1 MRQKF
6 KLLLISSAAVCLSG
20 LSSCL
25 SIEKEDTSG
34 ETAITF
40 ATPETNTKSVS
51 ARNRMFSADTKA
63 AVNSPTDMNDFIV
76 WGGYRNDGGTPNATN
91 VFNGETVTGS
101 GNAWNYTGG
110 TRYWVAGK
118 TYDFYAVYPAET
130 GTDMSVSDDGT
141 ITVTSFDCS
150 KTGAD
155 AVDLMTAAK
164 TGIKYN
170 EGGKPQPVALTF
182 RHELARLKFTVKSCN
197 TIATIT
203 GFKLYGVNYKGTLG
217 RPVSGDASWT
227 SPTACTDTDTPFR
240 SNDSFNFTFNTTN
253 GWEKVILEDLML
265 IPDPDLTDANLYIA
279 YRYPGETA
287 DRTAAVPLKTAA
299 STVDNWEAGKSY
311 SYTLTIKGGS
321 LEMVVSV
328 NPWEEKNTSV
338 SWQ

>member
-1 MRQKF
+1 MDTVF
-6 KLLLISSAAVCLSG
+6 KTGLLAAVSVVAV
-20 LSSCL
+20 SCI
-25 SIEKEDTSG
+25 SRYNVEEYAGAIAFRQIEAE
-34 ETAITF
+34 
-40 ATPETNTKSVS
+40 
-51 ARNRMFSADTKA
+51 TKA
-63 AVNSPTDMNDFIV
+63 IVNGTQLPSGSSFKV
-76 WGGYRNDGGTPNATN
+76 WGGNKGSVKN
-91 VFNGETVTGS
+91 VFNGIPVTENSGVWSYGDDLRFWEFGETYS
-101 GNAWNYTGG
+101 
-110 TRYWVAGK
+110 
-118 TYDFYAVYPAET
+118 FHAVYPAEIT
-130 GTDMSVSDDGT
+130 GTGMSVSDDGT

-170 EGGKPQPVALTF
+170 EGEKPQPVALTF
-182 RHELARLKFTVKSCN
+182 RHELARLKFMVKSGN

-287 DRTAAVPLKTAA
+287 DRTAAVPLKTSA
-299 STVDNWEAGKSY
+299 SKVGKWEAGKSY

-338 SWQ
+338 SW